1 MKKQNAEQANVQVND
16 DVFWYHKE
24 SASYKF
30 DFTAVPSIGQV
41 LSVPEELVDKFIA
54 MYSNHTGKGR
64 FTVKDIADYFET
76 DENVVKYI
84 LRVMDV
90 THGDAISAGQ
100 LKKLAEED
108 LEEGELDQRLM
119 ELARKNVDLAGM
131 KRHAKKMTSSIIQ
144 SKAEQ
149 WDAFQEG
156 LIDPWNEVL
165 KKLEPVKVKKA
176 KRPKFLKNGDEPVPV
191 ILLNDLHIGD
201 SLKPG
206 VTHLGNPFD
215 TDTLIQRVEEY
226 ADFFVKKIE
235 KGFFSTKEAHI
246 MFLGD
251 LLDSLKGITDRGTI
265 IETEEKGNPVF
276 DKAVDCLQKFM
287 SRICDAVETVHVHCV
302 GGNHDHFIDHAA
314 VKVATAFLMGQGRL
328 KKKNV
333 THYSGRFGS
342 TLINDAY
349 FLFEHGNSHQ
359 YRGAKTK
366 TQNSKRAVEIPEFM
380 LEDPLAT
387 TGQQSRVF
395 LCGDLHHEQQVQF
408 KTFDFVKAGALVG
421 ANAYARE
428 NGYGVKPSQ
437 TILGITPKGIEY
449 RMSFHPSI

>member
-1 MKKQNAEQANVQVND
+1 MTEQNTVESLVNNE
-16 DVFWYHKE
+16 VYWYNEE

-41 LSVPEELVDKFIA
+41 LSVPESLVDKFIA

-76 DENVVKYI
+76 DEHVVKYI

-90 THGDAISAGQ
+90 THGDAISTGQ
-100 LKKLAEED
+100 LRKLAAED
-108 LEEGELDQRLM
+108 LDEDELDQRLQ
-119 ELARKNVDLAGM
+119 ELAHKNVELAGM
-131 KRHAKKMTSSIIQ
+131 KRHAKRLTNSIIQ
-144 SKAEQ
+144 SKAEK
-149 WDAFQEG
+149 WDAFEAG

-165 KKLEPVKVKKA
+165 KKLEPLKVKKA
-176 KRPKFLKNGDEPVPV
+176 KRPKYLKNGNEPVAV
-191 ILLNDLHIGD
+191 IMLNDLHFGD

-206 VTHLGNPFD
+206 VTHNGNPFD

-235 KGFFSTKEAHI
+235 KGFFNTKEAHI
-246 MFLGD
+246 MCLGD
-251 LLDSLKGITDRGTI
+251 LLDSLKGITDRGTLLD
-265 IETEEKGNPVF
+265 TDEKGNPLM
-276 DKAVDCLQKFM
+276 DKAVNSVQKFI
-287 SRICDAVETVHVHCV
+287 SRVCDVVENVHIHCV
-302 GGNHDHFIDHAA
+302 GGNHDHFGDHAVVRA
-314 VKVATAFLMGQGRL
+314 ASAFLAGQGRL

-333 THYSGRFGS
+333 HHYAGRFGS
-342 TLINDAY
+342 AIINGAY

-359 YRGAKTK
+359 FKFAKTK

-380 LEDPLAT
+380 LKDPLAS
-387 TGQQSRVF
+387 TGEQSRVF

-428 NGYGVKPSQ
+428 NGYDVKPSQ